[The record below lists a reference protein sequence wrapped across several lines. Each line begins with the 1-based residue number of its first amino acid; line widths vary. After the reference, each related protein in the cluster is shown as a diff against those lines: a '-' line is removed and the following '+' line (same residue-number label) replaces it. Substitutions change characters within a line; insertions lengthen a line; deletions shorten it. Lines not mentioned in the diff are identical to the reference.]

1 MIELLNSI
9 VSFIVSIWNLII
21 DVFQAFITIILSIPQ
36 YLNFI
41 NVSISVFPSFL
52 LPYAFLGVSL
62 TVIAMLIRRD
72 VF

>member
-9 VSFIVSIWNLII
+9 VSFITSIINLIV
-21 DVFQAFITIILSIPQ
+21 DVFQAFITIITSIPQ

-41 NVSISVFPSFL
+41 NVSISVFPAFL
-52 LPYAFLGVSL
+52 LPYALFGISI
-62 TVIAMLIRRD
+62 TVIAMLIRRE